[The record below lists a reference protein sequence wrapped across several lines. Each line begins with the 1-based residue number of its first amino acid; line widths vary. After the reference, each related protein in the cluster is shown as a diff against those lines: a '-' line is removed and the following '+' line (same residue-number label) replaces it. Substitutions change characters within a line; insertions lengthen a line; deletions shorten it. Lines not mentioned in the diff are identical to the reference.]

1 LNFSLGR
8 IVPSKWY
15 TLFEYVTPIFWYTG
29 LAVFPLLISAV
40 IVAIRQNKYLLAYS
54 IITAIALIF
63 FSLTID
69 KVHDGIQSVFYSRGR
84 MFLSIPLVFV
94 WLFAHFELNRKWLN
108 FILIISLSACVF
120 KAYSLD
126 SIVQYE
132 TNAKKNKN
140 MYVANM
146 DVLKS
151 HCSMLSKRAKQIEA
165 PVLVILPQT
174 PFKHVYNYACP
185 CLNPD
190 FPQTL
195 EPRLDRRTW
204 VLKDLDKQT
213 FSNILFTGVTKE
225 EMNPYFL
232 NAAGLNQN
240 ADSSLVTFSIRN
252 NHETMGNLLNQ
263 IGFPMRKHE

>member
-1 LNFSLGR
+1 M
-8 IVPSKWY
+8 
-15 TLFEYVTPIFWYTG
+15 
-29 LAVFPLLISAV
+29 
-40 IVAIRQNKYLLAYS
+40 AIRQNKYLLAYS

-94 WLFAHFELNRKWLN
+94 WLFAHFELKRKWLN
-108 FILIISLSACVF
+108 FILIISLSVFFF

-126 SIVQYE
+126 SIVKYE
-132 TNAKKNKN
+132 TNAKKDKN

-146 DVLKS
+146 DELKK
-151 HCSMLSKRAKQIEA
+151 HCSMLSNRAKQIEA

-174 PFKHVYNYACP
+174 QFKHVNNYACP

-195 EPRLDRRTW
+195 EPRLDRITW

-240 ADSSLVTFSIRN
+240 ADSNLVTFSIRN